1 MNSDPQPAVPQA
13 EEAAARV
20 LALADAFVR
29 ETRPGRALKVTLDSA
44 LEGDLGIDSLGR
56 AELLLR
62 TERAFGV
69 ALPERAL
76 TEAETPRDL
85 LRFVLGALGRHEP
98 SAAGAHAVQA
108 LAVRGDQ
115 GVPSAA
121 RTLLEMLD
129 WHLER
134 HPDQLQIHL
143 YGEDDTAQ
151 DISYAALAAGAS
163 SVAAELA
170 GRGLLPGQTVAIMLP
185 TSREYFFSFL
195 GILMAGGIPVP
206 IYPPVRLAQLEDHMR
221 RHAGILSNAQAAML
235 ITVPQAKGVALL
247 LRAQVPSLR
256 HVLIAADFASTARFD
271 SRPPIGA
278 GDIAFIQYTSGSTG
292 SPKGVALT
300 HANLLANLRAMGEAV
315 QVQQDEVF
323 VSWLPLYHDMGLIGA
338 WLAGL
343 YFGFPSVILSPLAFL
358 ARPQRW
364 LWAMHRHRGT
374 LSAAPNFAYELCVRK
389 IADEDIAGVDLS
401 AWRYAFN
408 GAEPVSPDTIA
419 AFRDRFAKFG
429 LKPQA
434 IAPCYGLAE
443 CSVGLAFPPPN
454 RLPLID
460 VVQREPFTR
469 SARALPAAPA
479 DNRSE
484 ENTLRFVACGVP
496 LAGHPTRVVD
506 AAGIELGERNE
517 GRLQFKGPSAT
528 RGYYRNP
535 VETAKLFD
543 GDWLDTGD
551 YAYFA
556 NGDLYLTGRVKDLII
571 RGGRNIYPYD
581 IEQAVGDIPGIRKG
595 CVAVFGSADAA
606 SGTERIIVLAETRET
621 DAARREALQRAVNDA
636 AVAVIGMPVDEVVL
650 APPYTVLKTSSGKIR
665 RAASREFYERGAP
678 AHAARP
684 PPVWLQVT
692 RLAWQAAWPEAKR
705 RLRALWDMLYGV
717 YALAWFALLAPLTWV
732 VVAVMRRPAF
742 NRPFIAI
749 MARIFTRLIGV
760 APQLEG
766 RENLPPGPCVLAM
779 NHTSYLDGIMLCA
792 VLPLRYA
799 HNFAAKREFTGHW
812 LPRLFLTG
820 IGAAYVERSDPRQ
833 GIEGIDQFLQALRMG
848 ETPVF
853 FPEGAFDRRAGLKP
867 FRTGVFAI
875 AAQAGVPVVPV
886 AIRGA
891 RTVLR
896 DQVWLPRHGAVTLH
910 FCAPVH
916 PAGGAW
922 GEMVRLRDAVR
933 EPILRYCGEP
943 DIG

>member
-1 MNSDPQPAVPQA
+1 MTTEPQPAVPQA
-13 EEAAARV
+13 EEAAAHM
-20 LALADAFVR
+20 LALAEAFVR
-29 ETRPGRALKVTLDSA
+29 ETRPGRALRMTLDSS
-44 LEGDLGIDSLGR
+44 LERDLGIDSLGR

-62 TERAFGV
+62 AERAFGA

-85 LRFVLGALGRHEP
+85 LRFVLDALGTHGP
-98 SAAGAHAVQA
+98 LAATARAVQA
-108 LAVRGDQ
+108 LAVHADQ
-115 GVPSAA
+115 GVPTEA

-143 YGEDDTAQ
+143 YGENDTAE
-151 DISYAALAAGAS
+151 DISYARLAAGAAA
-163 SVAAELA
+163 VAAELA
-170 GRGLLPGQTVAIMLP
+170 GRGLEPGHTVAIMLP
-185 TSREYFFSFL
+185 TSRDYFFSFL

-235 ITVPQAKGVALL
+235 ITVAQAKGVALL
-247 LRAQVPSLR
+247 LRSQVPSLR
-256 HVLIAADFASTARFD
+256 HVLTPADFAPTVRFD
-271 SRPPIGA
+271 LRPPIGA
-278 GDIAFIQYTSGSTG
+278 DDIAFIQYTSGSTG
-292 SPKGVALT
+292 NPKGVALT

-315 QVQQDEVF
+315 QVRPDDVF

-338 WLAGL
+338 WLGGL
-343 YFGFPSVILSPLAFL
+343 YFGFPSVIMSPLAFL

-389 IADEDIAGVDLS
+389 IADADIEGVDLS
-401 AWRYAFN
+401 SWRYAFN
-408 GAEPVSPDTIA
+408 GAEPVSPDTLS

-429 LKPQA
+429 LKPEA
-434 IAPCYGLAE
+434 IAPVYGLAE

-454 RLPLID
+454 RIPVID

-469 SARALPAAPA
+469 SARAVPAAPGDA
-479 DNRSE
+479 
-484 ENTLRFVACGVP
+484 NTLRFVACGVP

-506 AAGIELGERNE
+506 AAGIELGERQE

-535 VETAKLFD
+535 EQTKTLFV

-556 NGDLYLTGRVKDLII
+556 NGDIYLTGRVKDLII

-581 IEQAVGDIPGIRKG
+581 LEQAVGDIPGIRKG
-595 CVAVFGSADAA
+595 CVAVFGSADAV

-636 AVAVIGMPVDEVVL
+636 AVAAIGMPADEVVL

-665 RAASREFYERGAP
+665 RAASREFYERGGEAP
-678 AHAARP
+678 QP
-684 PPVWLQVT
+684 QPVWMQVT
-692 RLAWQAAWPEAKR
+692 RLAWKAAWPEAKR
-705 RLRALWDMLYGV
+705 RVRALWDVLYGL
-717 YALAWFALLAPLTWV
+717 YALAWFGLLAPLTWM
-732 VVAVMRRPAF
+732 VVALMRRPAF

-749 MARIFTRLIGV
+749 MARLFTRLIGV
-760 APQLEG
+760 APQVEG
-766 RENLPPGPCVLAM
+766 RGHLPQGPCVFAM

-792 VLPLRYA
+792 VLPLRYP
-799 HNFAAKREFTGHW
+799 HVFAAKREFTGHW
-812 LPRLFLTG
+812 FPRLFLSG
-820 IGAAYVERSDPRQ
+820 IGAAYVERSDPKL
-833 GIEGIDQFLQALRMG
+833 GIEGIEQFLRALRRG

-853 FPEGAFDRRAGLKP
+853 FPEGTFDRRAGLKP
-867 FRTGVFAI
+867 FRTGAFAI

-896 DQVWLPRHGAVTLH
+896 DQVWLPRRGAVTLH
-910 FCAPVH
+910 FTTPVQ
-916 PAGGAW
+916 PTGSEWGAI
-922 GEMVRLRDAVR
+922 VKLRDDVR
-933 EPILRYCGEP
+933 EPIQRHCGEP

>member
-1 MNSDPQPAVPQA
+1 MNINPQPALPQA
-13 EEAAARV
+13 EEAASRM
-20 LALADAFVR
+20 LALAEAFVR
-29 ETRPGRALKVTLDSA
+29 ETRPGRVLRVTLDSS
-44 LEGDLGIDSLGR
+44 LERDLGIDSLGR

-62 TERAFGV
+62 TERAFAV

-76 TEAETPRDL
+76 NEADTPRDL
-85 LRFVLGALGRHEP
+85 LRFVLGAHGPLAA
-98 SAAGAHAVQA
+98 SARAVQT

-115 GVPSAA
+115 GVPSEA
-121 RTLLEMLD
+121 RTLIEMID

-143 YGEDDTAQ
+143 YGEDDIAE
-151 DISYAALAAGAS
+151 DISYATLAAGAS
-163 SVAAELA
+163 AVAAELT
-170 GRGLLPGQTVAIMLP
+170 GRGLEPAQTVAIMLP
-185 TSREYFFSFL
+185 TSRDYFFSFL

-206 IYPPVRLAQLEDHMR
+206 IYPPVRLAQLEDHMH
-221 RHAGILSNAQAAML
+221 RHAGILFNAQVVML

-247 LRAQVPSLR
+247 LRSQVPSLR
-256 HVLIAADFASTARFD
+256 HVLTAADFAPGVRFD
-271 SRPPIGA
+271 LRPHIDA
-278 GDIAFIQYTSGSTG
+278 EDVAFIQYTSGSTG
-292 SPKGVALT
+292 NPKGVALT

-315 QVQQDEVF
+315 RVQPDEVF

-364 LWAMHRHRGT
+364 LWAMHRHRGK

-389 IADEDIAGVDLS
+389 IADADIEGVDLS
-401 AWRYAFN
+401 SWRYAFN

-419 AFRDRFAKFG
+419 TFRDRFAKFG

-454 RLPLID
+454 RVPVID

-469 SARALPAAPA
+469 SGRAVPAAPG
-479 DNRSE
+479 N
-484 ENTLRFVACGVP
+484 ENTLRFVACGLP
-496 LAGHPTRVVD
+496 LAGHPTRVID
-506 AAGIELGERNE
+506 AAGIELGERHE

-528 RGYYRNP
+528 HGYYRNP
-535 VETAKLFD
+535 EQTAKLFD

-556 NGDLYLTGRVKDLII
+556 NGDIYLTGRVKDLII
-571 RGGRNIYPYD
+571 RGGRNIYPYEL
-581 IEQAVGDIPGIRKG
+581 EQAVGDIPGIRKG

-621 DAARREALQRAVNDA
+621 DAARREALKRALNDA
-636 AVAVIGMPVDEVVL
+636 AVAVIGMPADEVVL

-665 RAASREFYERGAP
+665 RAASREFYERGGKAP
-678 AHAARP
+678 RP
-684 PPVWLQVT
+684 QPVWMQVT

-705 RLRALWDMLYGV
+705 RLRALGDVFYGL
-717 YALAWFALLAPLTWV
+717 YALAWFGLLMPFTWMMVALL
-732 VVAVMRRPAF
+732 RRPAF

-760 APQLEG
+760 APRVEG
-766 RENLPPGPCVLAM
+766 RENIPQGPCVFAM

-792 VLPLRYA
+792 VLPLRYP
-799 HNFAAKREFTGHW
+799 HVFAAKREFIGHW
-812 LPRLFLTG
+812 FPRLFLNG
-820 IGAAYVERSDPRQ
+820 IGAAYVERIDPKL
-833 GIEGIDQFLQALRMG
+833 GVEGIDQFLRALREG
-848 ETPVF
+848 GTPVF
-853 FPEGAFDRRAGLKP
+853 FPEGTFDRRTGLKP
-867 FRTGVFAI
+867 FRTGAFAV
-875 AAQAGVPVVPV
+875 AAQAGVPVTPV
-886 AIRGA
+886 TIRGA

-910 FCAPVH
+910 FSAPVD
-916 PAGGAW
+916 PAGSEWAAI
-922 GEMVRLRDAVR
+922 VKLRDEVR

>member
-1 MNSDPQPAVPQA
+1 MTADPQPAVPQA
-13 EEAAARV
+13 EEVAVRMLT
-20 LALADAFVR
+20 LAQAFVR
-29 ETRPGRALKVTLDSA
+29 ETRPARALRVTLHSS
-44 LEGDLGIDSLGR
+44 LERDLGIDSLGR

-62 TERAFGV
+62 TERAFAI

-76 TEAETPRDL
+76 TEADTPGDL
-85 LRFVLGALGRHEP
+85 LRFVLSVL
-98 SAAGAHAVQA
+98 SAQLPLATTAPAVQA

-115 GVPSAA
+115 GVPSGA

-151 DISYAALAAGAS
+151 DISYAALAAGAA

-235 ITVPQAKGVALL
+235 ITVPQAAGVALL

-256 HVLIAADFASTARFD
+256 QVLTAADFASAARFAA
-271 SRPPIGA
+271 RPPVGA
-278 GDIAFIQYTSGSTG
+278 DDIAFIQYTSGSTG

-300 HANLLANLRAMGEAV
+300 HANLLANIRAMGEAV
-315 QVQQDEVF
+315 QVRPDEVF

-389 IADEDIAGVDLS
+389 IADEDIDGIDLS

-419 AFRDRFAKFG
+419 AFRDRYAKFG

-443 CSVGLAFPPPN
+443 CSLGLAFPPPN

-469 SARALPAAPA
+469 SARAVPAAPH
-479 DNRSE
+479 E
-484 ENTLRFVACGVP
+484 VHTLRFVSCGVT

-506 AAGIELGERNE
+506 AAGIELGERHE
-517 GRLQFKGPSAT
+517 GRLQFQGPSAT

-535 VETAKLFD
+535 EQTAQLFD
-543 GDWLDTGD
+543 GDWLNTGD

-571 RGGRNIYPYD
+571 RGGRNIYPYEL
-581 IEQAVGDIPGIRKG
+581 EQAVGDIPGIRKG
-595 CVAVFGSADAA
+595 CVAVFGKADVA

-621 DAARREALQRAVNDA
+621 AAAQRASLQRAVNDA
-636 AVAVIGMPVDEVVL
+636 ALAVLGMPADEVVL
-650 APPYTVLKTSSGKIR
+650 APPYSVLKTSSGKIR
-665 RAASREFYERGAP
+665 RAASREFYERGGQ
-678 AHAARP
+678 AARP
-684 PPVWLQVT
+684 QPVWMQVT

-705 RLRALWDMLYGV
+705 RLRALWDRLYGV

-732 VVAVMRRPAF
+732 VVTVMRRPAF

-749 MARIFTRLIGV
+749 MARLFTRLIGV
-760 APQLEG
+760 APQVEG
-766 RENLPPGPCVLAM
+766 RENLPAGPCVLAM

-792 VLPLRYA
+792 ALPLRYA
-799 HNFAAKREFTGHW
+799 HNFAAKREFTDHW
-812 LPRLFLTG
+812 FARWFLSG
-820 IGAAYVERSDPRQ
+820 IGAAFVERSDPRQ
-833 GIEGIDQFLQALRMG
+833 GIASIDQFLQALCKG

-853 FPEGAFDRRAGLKP
+853 FPEGTFERGAGLKP

-896 DQVWLPRHGAVTLH
+896 DRVWLPRHGAVRLH

-916 PAGGAW
+916 PSGSAW
-922 GEMVRLRDAVR
+922 SDMVSLRDAVR